1 MHKGTRTTEFGKYS
15 IKKKTGAIDVKD
27 RKSEIGDNS
36 FKRFEYWGIG
46 SSYLIHYLGDH
57 TIYKPFQ
64 HRNCKKASKLF
75 VRSAPHIKE
84 KVWQNNIVKVHNK
97 NSKRECLTAS

>member
-1 MHKGTRTTEFGKYS
+1 MHKGTCTTEFGKYS

-57 TIYKPFQ
+57 TIYKSFQ
-64 HRNCKKASKLF
+64 HRNCKKASKPF

-84 KVWQNNIVKVHNK
+84 KVYGKII
-97 NSKRECLTAS
+97 